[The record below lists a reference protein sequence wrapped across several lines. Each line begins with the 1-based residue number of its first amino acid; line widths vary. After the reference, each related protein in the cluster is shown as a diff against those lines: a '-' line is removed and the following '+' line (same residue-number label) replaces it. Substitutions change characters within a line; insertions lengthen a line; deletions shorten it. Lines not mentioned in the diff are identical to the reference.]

1 MQSVRRRAVRV
12 ARLGLLAPVA
22 LVALVVCVGIVGP
35 VTQARADIGSLRIA
49 SKNLTGAEVL
59 SQLYGQALA
68 AKGAQVTFVPDVGPT
83 ETTFQQLRDGAFDA
97 YGEYQGTLLEYLG
110 GTPTSDT
117 EQTHAALARRLEP
130 LGLVVSEPAPA
141 VDVNGF
147 YVMRDTA
154 RKYKLTTVSQ
164 LAKVAPKLV
173 FGGPPECLDRP
184 LCLGSKSE
192 GLYHLRFKEIRKL
205 DTGGPETRRA
215 LVSGDVDV
223 AVLFT
228 GSSEIPRGA
237 AVLLRDDRGLQPAD
251 NPVLVL
257 RKEAATPEVL
267 DVVDAVSAKITTA
280 AYRTMSLDVSVRHRD
295 PADVAATFLAANDL
309 P

>member
-1 MQSVRRRAVRV
+1 MQTVRRRAVGV
-12 ARLGLLAPVA
+12 AVACVVA
-22 LVALVVCVGIVGP
+22 LAVVLGGVAPSSTAVAAIAP
-35 VTQARADIGSLRIA
+35 MRIA

-68 AKGAQVTFVPDVGPT
+68 AEGAQITFEPDVGPT
-83 ETTFQQLRDGAFDA
+83 ETTFEQLRSGAFDA

-117 EQTHAALARRLEP
+117 RRTHAALARRLET
-130 LGLVVSEPAPA
+130 LGLVVSEAAPA

-147 YVMRDTA
+147 YMMRGTA
-154 RKYKLTTVSQ
+154 RKYNLTTVSD
-164 LAKVAPKLV
+164 LVKVAPKLV
-173 FGGPPECLDRP
+173 FGGPPECLERP
-184 LCLGSKSE
+184 LCLGSTSE
-192 GLYHLRFKEIRKL
+192 RLYGLRFESVRKL
-205 DTGGPETRRA
+205 DTGGPETKDA

-228 GSSEIPRGA
+228 GSSVIPKG

-257 RKEAATPEVL
+257 RKDAATPEVL
-267 DVVDAVSAKITTA
+267 DVVDAVSALVTTP
-280 AYRTMSLDVSVRHRD
+280 AYRKMSLDISVRHRD
-295 PADVAATFLAANDL
+295 PADVAATFLATNDA

>member
-1 MQSVRRRAVRV
+1 MQSTRRRAVRV
-12 ARLGLLAPVA
+12 AVA
-22 LVALVVCVGIVGP
+22 GLVALAACLLA
-35 VTQARADIGSLRIA
+35 VTPALPAGAEIAPMHIA

-68 AKGAQVTFVPDVGPT
+68 ARGAQITFDPDVGPT
-83 ETTFQQLRDGAFDA
+83 EETFAQLRNGAFDA
-97 YGEYQGTLLEYLG
+97 YGEYQGTLLEFLG

-117 EQTHAALARRLEP
+117 EQTHRALARRLEP
-130 LGLVVSEPAPA
+130 LGLEISEPAPA

-154 RKYKLTTVSQ
+154 RKYKLTTVSD
-164 LAKVAPKLV
+164 LAKVARKLV
-173 FGGPPECLDRP
+173 FGGPPECVERP
-184 LCLGSKSE
+184 LCLGSKE
-192 GLYHLRFKEIRKL
+192 QNLYALRFKAVRKL
-205 DTGGPETRRA
+205 DTGGPETREA

-223 AVLFT
+223 GLLFT
-228 GSSEIPRGA
+228 GSSVIPRG

-257 RKEAATPEVL
+257 RKDAATPEVL
-267 DVVDAVSAKITTA
+267 DVVDAVSAQVTTP
-280 AYRTMSLDVSVRHRD
+280 AYRKMSLDVSVRHRD